1 MDRKSRLALILA
13 LLFAAL
19 AILALAT
26 ALIVVFVVVPKIK
39 ERVLAEARTNGIELG
54 FDDLELGLSHVSIQN
69 ARFRLIGVR
78 GLVGSAK
85 RIDVTTKDFEPTGL
99 HLEQLHLELLGSV
112 PSLTLELSEWTKNY
126 PNAYQLPFSADPVSV
141 RWRSGESE
149 APWLV
154 LAGGRVGRTEK
165 GGDFQ
170 AKTAIVSGIS
180 VGTIKTSWTSE
191 KASVVLG
198 FGEAEPEKAPVT
210 VNVEHKKPKPTAT
223 VALKPTPAEKLA
235 DPLGVKLPVEGVT
248 VSSSVELQFTGG
260 TGPGPVTGEMQVTL
274 DGYIPPHP
282 PEIDGFVFGK
292 TTTFSSAFKVSEDRT
307 HVDLSS
313 TEVKA
318 GRFKLQGDGEAQRYP
333 DHARVRL
340 QLKGHLG
347 CVALAGA
354 AADSHLGRTLA
365 GLAKRVIE
373 KTVQGS
379 VAVTVKIDADTR
391 DLDNAK
397 VLKLIGIGCG
407 LKPLR
412 LPTPEELEAFAKELP
427 EFAGKLPDIVGEL
440 PPLPSGLPEL
450 PSALPKPPP
459 LPLPKIEFKKP
470 GEKEATDG

>member
-19 AILALAT
+19 AILALTT

-39 ERVLAEARTNGIELG
+39 ERVLMEARANGIELG

-78 GLVGSAK
+78 GLVGSAN
-85 RIDVTTKDFEPTGL
+85 RIDVTTKDFKPTGL
-99 HLEQLHLELLGSV
+99 HLEQLHLEMLGSV

-126 PNAYQLPFSADPVSV
+126 PNAYQLPLSADPVSL
-141 RWRSGESE
+141 RWRSGEGE
-149 APWLV
+149 APWLI
-154 LAGGRVGRTEK
+154 LASGRVGRTEK

-170 AKTAIVSGIS
+170 AIVSGIS
-180 VGTIKTSWTSE
+180 VGTIKTSWTSD
-191 KASVVLG
+191 KASVALG
-198 FGEAEPEKAPVT
+198 FGEAQVDKAPVT
-210 VNVEHKKPKPTAT
+210 VNVEHKKAKPTAT
-223 VALKPTPAEKLA
+223 IVLKPTPADKLA

-248 VSSSVELQFTGG
+248 VSSSVELEFAEG
-260 TGPGPVTGEMQVTL
+260 TGAGPVTGEMQVTL

-292 TTTFSSAFKVSEDRT
+292 ATTFASNFEVSEDRT
-307 HVDLSS
+307 RVELSN

-318 GRFKLQGDGEAQRYP
+318 GRFKLKGDGQAQRYP

-340 QLKGHLG
+340 DLKGHLG

-373 KTVQGS
+373 KTVQGT

-391 DLDNAK
+391 DLENAK
-397 VLKLIGIGCG
+397 VLKLIGVGCG

-412 LPTPEELEAFAKELP
+412 LPTPQELEAFAKELP

-440 PPLPSGLPEL
+440 PPLPSGLPGL

-459 LPLPKIEFKKP
+459 LPLPKIEFKKA